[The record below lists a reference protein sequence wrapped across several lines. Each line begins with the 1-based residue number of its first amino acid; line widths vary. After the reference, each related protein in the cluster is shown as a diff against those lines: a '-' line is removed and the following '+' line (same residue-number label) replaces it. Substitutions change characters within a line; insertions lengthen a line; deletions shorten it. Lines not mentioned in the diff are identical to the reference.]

1 MKMWQVQP
9 QFRNLI
15 YISPKKT
22 DYLICIKI
30 RAGPRCTKLK
40 IEFTEFTFFKI
51 SKIKNS
57 KFQKMNK
64 SRKNM

>member
-51 SKIKNS
+51 SKIKN
-57 KFQKMNK
+57 
-64 SRKNM
+64 